1 MNRLNIVVE
10 HLMFRQNSLPKEPT
24 RVATSTSSFRVDDEK
39 NAKPFC
45 TEMRPADST
54 RASALALA
62 LAFSEILRRQAGVAG
77 KTEKQLRK
85 ITIRR
90 RGGDKARE
98 MEQKKIRGSRQHQ
111 VPSTRPES
119 TRRLQDGGFYFRK
132 RTQTTTYADFASSED
147 ILAEP
152 PFPSLTGLHETQA
165 SLSPGQNAAPAQS
178 LHAKNRTQKHA
189 RLRSLRP
196 KVARLSE
203 TKTNT
208 IFRPSLKTKSKIAP
222 RLCYTPPPL
231 PSFKRVRRRKGA
243 DQATRTWRAWH
254 GRETRCSWGR
264 QANTDNVKRCDEHKI
279 DKHRSTI
286 ITRRVRPELH
296 ELHTLEPTD
305 AA

>member
-1 MNRLNIVVE
+1 LPRDAACRQHTCVSASSSPRVLGNSSSPGGRGRENR
-10 HLMFRQNSLPKEPT
+10 K
-24 RVATSTSSFRVDDEK
+24 K
-39 NAKPFC
+39 
-45 TEMRPADST
+45 
-54 RASALALA
+54 
-62 LAFSEILRRQAGVAG
+62 
-77 KTEKQLRK
+77 LRK

-119 TRRLQDGGFYFRK
+119 TRRLRDGGFYFRK

-196 KVARLSE
+196 KVARLS
-203 TKTNT
+203 
-208 IFRPSLKTKSKIAP
+208 
-222 RLCYTPPPL
+222 PPTAVL
-231 PSFKRVRRRKGA
+231 QTG
-243 DQATRTWRAWH
+243 QA
-254 GRETRCSWGR
+254 
-264 QANTDNVKRCDEHKI
+264 
-279 DKHRSTI
+279 
-286 ITRRVRPELH
+286 
-296 ELHTLEPTD
+296 
-305 AA
+305 